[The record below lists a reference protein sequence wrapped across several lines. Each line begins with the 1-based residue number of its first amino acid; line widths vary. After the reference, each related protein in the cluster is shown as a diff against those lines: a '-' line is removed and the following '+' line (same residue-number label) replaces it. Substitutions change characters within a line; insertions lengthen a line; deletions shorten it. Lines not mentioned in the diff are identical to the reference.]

1 MSRSEPVL
9 FSETQALRLWQVR
22 VILAFPPAAL
32 LFISCRQVLWH
43 KPWGSP
49 PVATSDLI
57 FLTVVACAVYLRL
70 ITVRL
75 VTRLRA
81 REIEIRLKGLW
92 KRRRIPLQEIRSA
105 EVADYNPVERFGG
118 YGVRTTRRGTAF
130 LADGKGAAELVME
143 NGQHIVIGSRN
154 PAELVQKIMAQR
166 KQVKA

>member
-9 FSETQALRLWQVR
+9 FSETQVLRLWQVR
-22 VILAFPPAAL
+22 VVLAIPPLVL
-32 LFISCRQVLWH
+32 LVICLRQVLWH

-57 FLTVVACAVYLRL
+57 FLTVVGFVVYLRL

-75 VTRLRA
+75 VTKLRA

-105 EVADYNPVERFGG
+105 QVADYDPVERFGG
-118 YGVRTTRRGTAF
+118 YGVRSTRRGTAF
-130 LADGKGAAELVME
+130 LAGGKGAAELVME

-154 PAELVQKIMAQR
+154 PAELVRRIMAQR
-166 KQVKA
+166 KQVKT

>member
-9 FSETQALRLWQVR
+9 FAETQPLRLWQIR
-22 VILAFPPAAL
+22 VVLAIPPLVL
-32 LFISCRQVLWH
+32 LVICLRQVVWH

-49 PVATSDLI
+49 PVASSDLV
-57 FLTVVACAVYLRL
+57 FLTLVATAVYLRL

-81 REIEIRLKGLW
+81 REIEVRLKGLW
-92 KRRRIPLQEIRSA
+92 KRRRIPLDQVRSA
-105 EVADYNPVERFGG
+105 VVADYDPIARFGG

-130 LADGKGAAELVME
+130 LAGGTGAVELVLE
-143 NGQHIVIGSRN
+143 NGRHIVIGSPD
-154 PAELVQKIMAQR
+154 PAGLVRRILAQR